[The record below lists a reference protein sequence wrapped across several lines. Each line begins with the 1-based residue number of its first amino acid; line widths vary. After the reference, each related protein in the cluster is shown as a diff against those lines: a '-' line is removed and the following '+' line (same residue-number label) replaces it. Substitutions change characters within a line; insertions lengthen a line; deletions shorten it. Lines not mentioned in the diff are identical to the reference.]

1 MRELLQEGG
10 FNYGNNN
17 NNKSIFLQIKT
28 NYCD

>member
-17 NNKSIFLQIKT
+17 NKSIFLQIKT